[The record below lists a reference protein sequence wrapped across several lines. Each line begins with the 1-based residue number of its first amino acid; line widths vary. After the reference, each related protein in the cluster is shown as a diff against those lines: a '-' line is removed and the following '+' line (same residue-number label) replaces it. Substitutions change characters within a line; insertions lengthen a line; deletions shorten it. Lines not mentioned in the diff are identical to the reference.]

1 MRKTEKGDN
10 SIMDFENITKANQV
24 IYTLVTIYD
33 PNIMT
38 LTQAVLEIFCLQAQI
53 AL

>member
-1 MRKTEKGDN
+1 
-10 SIMDFENITKANQV
+10 MDFRILPKATQV

>member
-1 MRKTEKGDN
+1 MEIILSWILR
-10 SIMDFENITKANQV
+10 ILPKANQV

-33 PNIMT
+33 PNIKT
-38 LTQAVLEIFCLQAQI
+38 LTQTVLEIFCLQAQI